1 MEMAFRQY
9 EGTIKPAPNFD
20 AEEAAEQLEK
30 AMKGSGCDKNKV
42 IEVIAKCNN
51 AQRQMIRTPY
61 RTKYNKDLI
70 EELKRELS
78 GDFENVII
86 GLMEPPTKYDAIQ
99 LHQAVKGLG
108 TRESTLVDILCSRTN
123 NQMDAIKI
131 EYKNNFNK
139 QLEEDI
145 VGDTSGDF
153 KDLLLALLNN
163 KRDVTFNVD
172 VGKAREEARKIMG
185 NKARKEKPDKA
196 TMMHAF
202 TTENFRQL
210 ARLFSEH
217 QSLSGETMQEER
229 GIVNS
234 SIAENRGMVIRCI
247 SNDVNLFFHL
257 QKMFSGDAK
266 VAYLALIDS
275 LSNKPRFFARQLY
288 EAMKGLGTAD
298 DDLIR
303 IVVARSELDLA
314 DIRDE
319 FERVYKKPLVD
330 WIKSECSGAYRDAL
344 ITIVKGN

>member
-1 MEMAFRQY
+1 SSNNHRDRLIVLINDSIRMAFRQY

-20 AEEAAEQLEK
+20 PELAADELEK

-42 IEVIAKCNN
+42 IDVIAKISN

-61 RTKYNKDLI
+61 KAKYNKDLV

-86 GLMEPPTKYDAIQ
+86 GLMETPTKYDAIQ
-99 LHQAVKGLG
+99 LQNATKGLG

-123 NQMDAIKI
+123 NELSAIKT
-131 EYKNNFNK
+131 EYRNK
-139 QLEEDI
+139 YGRSLEEDV

-153 KDLLLALLNN
+153 KELLVALLNS
-163 KRDVTFNVD
+163 KRDTTFNVD
-172 VGKAREEARKIMG
+172 VAKAREEARKIMG
-185 NKARKEKPDKA
+185 NKVRKEKPDKA
-196 TMMHAF
+196 TMMQAF

-217 QSLSGETMQEER
+217 QSISGETMQEE
-229 GIVNS
+229 V
-234 SIAENRGMVIRCI
+234 
-247 SNDVNLFFHL
+247 D
-257 QKMFSGDAK
+257 KMFSGDAK
-266 VAYLALIDS
+266 VAYTALIDS

-298 DDLIR
+298 EDLIR
-303 IVVARSELDLA
+303 IIVARSEIDLA

-319 FERVYKKPLVD
+319 FERMYKKPLVD

-344 ITIVKGN
+344 ITIVNGN